1 MIPISFFF
9 GEYVDSFPFHSF
21 TIFFFITNDVA
32 NGSYGFN
39 GEGSEADCPTT
50 AEQFYSQDDGLARQ
64 GGSENS
70 SLTLG
75 VYSVDTKIAA
85 DICCKVDGF
94 HQLVSES
101 DATKTCANYM

>member
-1 MIPISFFF
+1 MIPVSFFL
-9 GEYVDSFPFHSF
+9 VNMLIVFPSIHSPS
-21 TIFFFITNDVA
+21 FFFITNDVA